1 MTSTAMHPSRVVRAL
16 GLALALLSTSA
27 LAHGKDGV
35 HVMGTVK
42 EMKPGALVL
51 TTKAGAAEEVMTDDN
66 TVYEKSGQK
75 VQAAEL
81 KVGEKAVVHGMK
93 MPNGQVHATLVKF
106 GKPPA
111 KAPAKAATPAAGGEH
126 SGHH

>member
-1 MTSTAMHPSRVVRAL
+1 MTSTASHPFRAVRVL
-16 GLALALLSTSA
+16 GLVLTLLSTSA

-42 EMKPGALVL
+42 ELKPGALVL
-51 TTKAGAAEEVMTDDN
+51 MTKANATEEVMTDDK

-106 GKPPA
+106 GKPSA
-111 KAPAKAATPAAGGEH
+111 KSPAKAAAPAAGGEH